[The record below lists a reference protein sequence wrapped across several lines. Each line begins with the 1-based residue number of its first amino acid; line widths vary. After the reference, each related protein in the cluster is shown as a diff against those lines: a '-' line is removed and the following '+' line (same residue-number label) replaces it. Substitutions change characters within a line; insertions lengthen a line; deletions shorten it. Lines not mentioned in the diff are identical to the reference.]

1 MSVHHVWGQMNLNIN
16 GSECVLKLKF
26 IAGYRYF
33 YFEAELYWDET
44 IDKGAIVCLSL
55 SPKVVF

>member
-1 MSVHHVWGQMNLNIN
+1 MWGQMNLNIN
-16 GSECVLKLKF
+16 GSERVLKLKF

-44 IDKGAIVCLSL
+44 IDKGAIVCLS
-55 SPKVVF
+55 PKVVF